1 MPVLSMF
8 YGIII
13 RMQSEKGGKHH
24 VPHIHV
30 ICGDDESV
38 FSLDGEKLEGTIQN
52 SKMKLVAAWIE
63 IHKEELKS
71 DWKLLE
77 EGEQPFKIEPLKQ
90 EQFMLRP
97 TVTKAIPRDDYNLL
111 LEFNNGEKKSFDV
124 KPYIKGSW
132 FGMLKDTV
140 YFSRIKTNGFSIE
153 WPDGQDICPDDL
165 YFNSVAID

>member
-63 IHKEELKS
+63 IHKEELKAN
-71 DWKLLE
+71 WKLLE
-77 EGEQPFKIEPLKQ
+77 EGEGFFKIEPLK
-90 EQFMLRP
+90 
-97 TVTKAIPRDDYNLL
+97 
-111 LEFNNGEKKSFDV
+111 
-124 KPYIKGSW
+124 
-132 FGMLKDTV
+132 
-140 YFSRIKTNGFSIE
+140 
-153 WPDGQDICPDDL
+153 
-165 YFNSVAID
+165 

>member
-13 RMQSEKGGKHH
+13 RMQSERGGKHH

-52 SKMKLVAAWIE
+52 SKMKLVVAWIE
-63 IHKEELKS
+63 IHKEELKA

-77 EGEQPFKIEPLKQ
+77 EGEPFFKIEPL
-90 EQFMLRP
+90 R
-97 TVTKAIPRDDYNLL
+97 
-111 LEFNNGEKKSFDV
+111 
-124 KPYIKGSW
+124 
-132 FGMLKDTV
+132 
-140 YFSRIKTNGFSIE
+140 
-153 WPDGQDICPDDL
+153 
-165 YFNSVAID
+165 

>member
-24 VPHIHV
+24 VPYIHV

-63 IHKEELKS
+63 IHKEELKAN
-71 DWKLLE
+71 WKLLE
-77 EGEQPFKIEPLKQ
+77 EGEPFFKIEPL
-90 EQFMLRP
+90 R
-97 TVTKAIPRDDYNLL
+97 
-111 LEFNNGEKKSFDV
+111 
-124 KPYIKGSW
+124 
-132 FGMLKDTV
+132 
-140 YFSRIKTNGFSIE
+140 
-153 WPDGQDICPDDL
+153 
-165 YFNSVAID
+165 

>member
-1 MPVLSMF
+1 MF

-77 EGEQPFKIEPLKQ
+77 EGEQPFKIEPLK
-90 EQFMLRP
+90 
-97 TVTKAIPRDDYNLL
+97 
-111 LEFNNGEKKSFDV
+111 
-124 KPYIKGSW
+124 
-132 FGMLKDTV
+132 
-140 YFSRIKTNGFSIE
+140 
-153 WPDGQDICPDDL
+153 
-165 YFNSVAID
+165 